1 MKITL
6 AKGRKNREMKRRL
19 RQEVQLW
26 KNWGEGGVCRM
37 ELPLK
42 ESMSQKRKLQ
52 LHQPR
57 GSEAKK
63 VILSR

>member
-1 MKITL
+1 
-6 AKGRKNREMKRRL
+6 
-19 RQEVQLW
+19 
-26 KNWGEGGVCRM
+26 M

-42 ESMSQKRKLQ
+42 ESMSQKGKFL
-52 LHQPR
+52 LHQPL